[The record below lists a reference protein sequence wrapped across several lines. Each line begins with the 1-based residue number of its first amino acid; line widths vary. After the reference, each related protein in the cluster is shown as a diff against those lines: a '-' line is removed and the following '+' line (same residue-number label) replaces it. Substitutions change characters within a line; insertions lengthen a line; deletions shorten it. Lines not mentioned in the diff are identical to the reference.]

1 MSKLNMNLFA
11 FTSWL
16 MINRHA
22 ETEDKLRII
31 DGYEWYD
38 YMWNKYLENTDVGKQ
53 IKNVESITMV
63 EAWMGLPTSNE
74 GEKLTGENNNPDT
87 TNNTVTTGQNNT
99 GTYPEPNQIW
109 QHYKGGRYEI
119 IAMCNHTTTN
129 EVMVI
134 YKSLSFNGF
143 HARPYSEWHDEIWDG
158 DYCLGK
164 RFKLIK

>member
-1 MSKLNMNLFA
+1 MSEHDYNHLSSYEQQQMEVTDRVTVAELDQMSRE
-11 FTSWL
+11 TSYWVD
-16 MINRHA
+16 
-22 ETEDKLRII
+22 EPS
-31 DGYEWYD
+31 DG
-38 YMWNKYLENTDVGKQ
+38 GK
-53 IKNVESITMV
+53 KS
-63 EAWMGLPTSNE
+63 
-74 GEKLTGENNNPDT
+74 TGENNNPD
-87 TNNTVTTGQNNT
+87 NTVTTGQNNT

-143 HARPYSEWHDEIWDG
+143 HARPYSEWHDKMWNKHTCLPRDVE
-158 DYCLGK
+158 YCIGV